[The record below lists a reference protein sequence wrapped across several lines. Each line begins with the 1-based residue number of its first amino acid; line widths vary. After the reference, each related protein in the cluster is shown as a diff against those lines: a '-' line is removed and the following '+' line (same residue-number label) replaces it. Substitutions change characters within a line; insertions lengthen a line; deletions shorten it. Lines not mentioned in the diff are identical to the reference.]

1 LKDGVNVLGIGA
13 LKAKEKGKSVYL
25 YMKIDAGLANLMYA
39 FVNSPTET
47 APAFTN
53 TSTPLMSKLSLRH
66 IALRVLTRIYTPDSP

>member
-1 LKDGVNVLGIGA
+1 LFQAQRLDCLKDGVNVLGIGA

-53 TSTPLMSKLSLRH
+53 TSASKEFFQIILL
-66 IALRVLTRIYTPDSP
+66 